1 MLKYAYFPGCC
12 YHTSAKEYE
21 MSTRAV
27 SKRVGLELVEIP
39 DWNCCG
45 STAAH
50 GKSHLL
56 SLALPARNLSIAEE
70 MGLDVTASCAA
81 CFQRLAVA
89 RKKLSID
96 PVMLEK
102 VGKIISRPYKARF
115 KVKSSVEVYNS
126 FDPDLLREKVVK
138 PLGGLK
144 VAAYYGCF
152 LVRPPEVVE
161 YDDPENP
168 QAIDRLMQIIGA
180 GTVDWPHKTECCGA
194 SHSITNEDLVFSLV
208 GKILRGAQ
216 ESGANCVVT
225 ACPLCHFNLDLRQ
238 QRMNKKFGTKFNLP
252 IFYFTQILGVAMGLG
267 HNELALNSHYIDPKK
282 LLKSTG

>member
-1 MLKYAYFPGCC
+1 MKYAYFPGCC

-21 MSTRAV
+21 VSTRSV
-27 SKRVGLELVEIP
+27 SKKAGLELVEIP

-50 GKSHLL
+50 GKSRLL
-56 SLALPARNLSIAEE
+56 SLALPARSLAKAEE

-89 RKKLSID
+89 SKKLSAD
-96 PVMLEK
+96 PVLLEK
-102 VGKIISRPYKARF
+102 VGKIIERPFEARV
-115 KVKSSVEVYNS
+115 KVKSSVEVFNS
-126 FDPDLLREKVVK
+126 FDPEQLRDKIVS
-138 PLGGLK
+138 PLAGLK

-152 LVRPPEVVE
+152 LVRPPEVVG

-168 QAIDRLMQIIGA
+168 QAIDRLMQLIGA

-194 SHSITNEDLVFSLV
+194 SHSITNEEIVFNLV
-208 GKILRGAQ
+208 GRILKAAQ
-216 ESGANCVVT
+216 DSGANCVVT

-238 QRMNKKFGTKFNLP
+238 QRLNNKFGTSFNLP
-252 IFYFTQILGVAMGLG
+252 VFYFTQLVGLAMGLDYK
-267 HNELALNSHYIDPKK
+267 ELSLYSHYIDPFK
-282 LLKSTG
+282 LLKSAG